1 VHPAEAMAR
10 IILVAGTL
18 IAAATV
24 GFLATNDANSKQH
37 LNVPSLRRHLR
48 CFGFNLNCGG
58 GASTGNYG
66 TGTALDKD
74 TVGASTGNYGTGT
87 NTFNNVD
94 TGTAS
99 LVTPAQRAPSEAA
112 LAIKRAFFRNRMNTR
127 KFRRKIRGR
136 DYTYEYSIDEYNSN
150 VGRNGGREIQP
161 FSNLDYTDVSVED
174 GIVYP
179 RGHNSVVFLFSKI
192 NRMLRNAMK
201 RPEQLGNFS
210 FKYSRQNG
218 LPRYIYVEHDGKVLK
233 VSARNLSISS

>member
-66 TGTALDKD
+66 TGT
-74 TVGASTGNYGTGT
+74 

-112 LAIKRAFFRNRMNTR
+112 LAIKRAFLRNRMNTR